1 MIWNPKV
8 DHAFLT
14 SAELCW
20 IFCAIRADV
29 IYNVLTAGMLSR
41 DWFHIVLDALLR
53 QLATIRDCGSQAYRH
68 LHVTE
73 GLHFQTI
80 LRIRCY
86 HRDHR
91 KRAAAE
97 SAVGFGETPA
107 EVKPKETELCLEE
120 PIIKISLF

>member
-1 MIWNPKV
+1 MGTAV
-8 DHAFLT
+8 S

-29 IYNVLTAGMLSR
+29 IYNVLTAGTLSR

-53 QLATIRDCGSQAYRH
+53 QLTTIRDCGSQAYRH

-86 HRDHR
+86 YRDHR
-91 KRAAAE
+91 ERAAAE
-97 SAVGFGETPA
+97 SAVGFGETPIVVSTVSA
-107 EVKPKETELCLEE
+107 VNTFQRVNLRHSRVHSTT
-120 PIIKISLF
+120 IH